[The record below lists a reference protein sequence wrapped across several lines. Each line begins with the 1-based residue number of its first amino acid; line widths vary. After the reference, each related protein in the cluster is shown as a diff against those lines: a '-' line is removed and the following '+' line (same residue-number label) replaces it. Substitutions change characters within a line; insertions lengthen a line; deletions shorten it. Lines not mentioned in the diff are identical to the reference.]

1 MLSNTKIIKQVFK
14 ENTVFF
20 KNMISDI
27 KFDSNYK
34 NFKKFK
40 TIIIIGMGGSIL
52 GTKAIYS
59 FLKHKIK
66 KKLIFIDNLDENY
79 LNHIKR
85 NKNLSKSLFLIISK
99 SGNTNETILNMYFLK
114 NFLKKNNTIILT
126 ENKNNFLRKIAIKNK
141 YFFVNHNKYIG
152 GRYSVLSNVGMLP
165 AYLMNLQ
172 IESFKKNYKKFV
184 NNKKFLLKSLNL
196 IKKLK
201 LKNTN
206 VLILLNYIPELNDFL
221 FWVQQL
227 FAESLGKKG
236 KGFIPLVSNAP
247 KDHHSLLQLYLDGPK
262 DKIFYVFSSE
272 KKFSIKTKSTFFGEE
287 MYHLN
292 KKKYNTVINS
302 QKKAFTTILKS
313 KKIPFREINI
323 KKFDEGTLGKLFS
336 SFIIETIFLGK
347 IMNINPFDQ
356 PAVEQ
361 VKILTKKFLKLKKF
375 KKKDF

>member
-1 MLSNTKIIKQVFK
+1 MLSNTKIIQQVLK
-14 ENTVFF
+14 ENSIFF
-20 KNMISDI
+20 KHMISDI
-27 KFDSNYK
+27 KFDAKYN
-34 NFKKFK
+34 NFKKYK
-40 TIIIIGMGGSIL
+40 TIVIIGMGGSIL
-52 GTKAIYS
+52 GAKAIYS

-66 KKLIFIDNLDENY
+66 KKLIFLDNLDEDN
-79 LNHIKR
+79 LKQIKK

-114 NFLKKNNTIILT
+114 NFLKNKNTIILS
-126 ENKNNFLRKIAIKNK
+126 ENRDNFLRKIAIKNK
-141 YFFVNHNKYIG
+141 YFFVNHNKFIG

-165 AYLMNLQ
+165 AYFMNLQ
-172 IESFKKNYKKFV
+172 IEHLKRNLRKLI
-184 NNKKFLLKSLNL
+184 NNKKFLSKSLNL

-201 LKNTN
+201 LNKTN
-206 VLILLNYIPELNDFL
+206 ILIFFNYIPELNDFL

-227 FAESLGKKG
+227 FAESLGKNR
-236 KGFIPLVSNAP
+236 KGFIPVISNAP

-272 KKFSIKTKSTFFGEE
+272 KKLSIKAKSNFFGKE
-287 MYHLN
+287 MQHLN
-292 KKKYNTVINS
+292 RKKYNTIINS
-302 QKKAFTTILKS
+302 QKNAFLAALKS

-323 KKFDEGTLGKLFS
+323 KKFDEDTLGKLFS
-336 SFIIETIFLGK
+336 SFIIETVLLGK

-375 KKKDF
+375 